1 MAWWHQTGRYWHTLR
16 HLRPVQFYG
25 RVWFLLWRPKPDLRP
40 APPRANPSG
49 PWQMPAGRLPSMT
62 GPRSWVFL
70 NQAGHL
76 DELGWDGPQ
85 REKLWR
91 YNQHYFDDLNAQHA
105 AQRLAWHV
113 ALVSDWVAHN
123 SPGQGNGWEPYPL
136 SLRVV
141 NWVKWALCGAVLP
154 PAAQLSLAVQVRWL
168 TGRLEYHLLGNHLF
182 ANAKALVMAGLF
194 FEGPEA
200 DAWLAQGL
208 RILAREVPEQIL
220 YDGGHFERSTM
231 YHALALEDIL
241 DLVNA
246 TQCFADRL
254 SPAQRQQVAGW
265 PQRARSLHAWLLTMC
280 HSDGEISFFNDASF
294 DIAPSMAELDAYVR
308 KVFGDVTAPTPL
320 PIIHLK
326 DSGYIRLSHGQAIAL
341 LDVAPVGP
349 DYLPGHAHADTLSFE
364 LSVAGQRLLVNSG
377 TSCYGNSA
385 ERSRQRG
392 TAAHNTVVVNGKD
405 SSEVWGGFRVARRAY
420 PDGLYI
426 QQSADTKTTK
436 LSCAHNGYGYLP
448 GSPIHRRTWLMD
460 AHGLTVTDWVE
471 GPHQSAEAR
480 FHFHPAV
487 KVFTGLGQNE
497 GTVAL
502 PDGTVMTWQ
511 LDIGNARLEAST
523 WHPRFGHVEPN
534 DCLAVKLVDGSS
546 SLHLPWG
553 MSRV

>member
-49 PWQMPAGRLPSMT
+49 PWQMPAQRLPSMT

-91 YNQHYFDDLNAQHA
+91 YNQHYFDDLNAQQA
-105 AQRLAWHV
+105 AQRLTWHV

-141 NWVKWALCGAVLP
+141 NWVKWALGGAVLT

-168 TGRLEYHLLGNHLF
+168 IGRLEYHLLGNHLF

-231 YHALALEDIL
+231 YHALALEDML

-246 TQCFADRL
+246 TQCFANRL
-254 SPAQRQQVAGW
+254 SPVQRRQVADW
-265 PQRARSLHAWLLTMC
+265 PQCASALHAWLLTMC
-280 HSDGEISFFNDASF
+280 HPDGEISLFNDAAF
-294 DIAPSMAELDAYVR
+294 DIAPSVAELDGYARRVLVGVAPKVPSPLVQLTESGYVR
-308 KVFGDVTAPTPL
+308 MT
-320 PIIHLK
+320 
-326 DSGYIRLSHGQAIAL
+326 HGPAVAL

-364 LSVAGQRLLVNSG
+364 LSVGTQRVLVNSG
-377 TSCYGNSA
+377 TSCYGTSP
-385 ERSRQRG
+385 ERLRQRG
-392 TAAHNTVVVNGKD
+392 TAAHNTVVVNGQD

-420 PDGLYI
+420 PLGLNI
-426 QQSADTKTTK
+426 QQSADATATEVH
-436 LSCAHNGYGYLP
+436 CAHNGYVRLMGKP
-448 GSPIHRRTWLMD
+448 THHRTWRLD
-460 AHGLTVTDWVE
+460 AQGLTVTDRVE
-471 GPHQSAEAR
+471 GPHKSAEAR
-480 FHFHPAV
+480 FYFHPAV
-487 KVFTGLGQNE
+487 QVQSGLSQAE
-497 GTVAL
+497 GSATL
-502 PDGTVMTWQ
+502 PDGTVIAWQ
-511 LDIGNARLEAST
+511 LDHGQARLDAGT

-534 DCLAVKLVDGSS
+534 VCLAVQLVDGRNT
-546 SLHLPWG
+546 LHFRWA
-553 MSRV
+553 SAKS